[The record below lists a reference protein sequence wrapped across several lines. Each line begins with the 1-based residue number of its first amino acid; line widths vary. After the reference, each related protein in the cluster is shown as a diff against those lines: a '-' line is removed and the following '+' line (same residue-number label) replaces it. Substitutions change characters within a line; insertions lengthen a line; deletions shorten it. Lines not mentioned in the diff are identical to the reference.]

1 MKKYIIAMK
10 LLKIKNS
17 MIVELLTFLSDN
29 KVKRLFS
36 DKYKEVMEGNINLL
50 PYIEY
55 FEERQKVKQALSDA
69 EEVVQKS
76 KAMNIKILTINQRNY
91 PKSLRVLE
99 EAPVV
104 LYIRGKN
111 YNKNYKKALACVGTR
126 TPSKFSKKA
135 VDYMIP
141 NWVREEF
148 TIIGGLAEG
157 VDTLAHKTC
166 LENGGKT
173 IAVLAHGLDMIYP
186 KSNEKLAEEIIS
198 KGGLLVSEY
207 PVGTKPEKHRFVER
221 NRIIV
226 GLSEGTVIFECK
238 EKSGTMHSV
247 DYSVEQK
254 KPIFYPNP
262 GNEQNIYL
270 DGIRSLIKQNIGYMI
285 ENGNNFE
292 KPIIV
297 LGYSLK
303 KSPLRLKQLKKI
315 GFYKVI
321 QKIIRTN
328 VEEDHDILLS
338 KEDMKRISVEVNRE
352 NYEKFKEI
360 AKENNLS
367 VKELMN
373 LLIDSVIK

>member
-17 MIVELLTFLSDN
+17 MIIELLTFLSDN
-29 KVKRLFS
+29 KVKELFS
-36 DKYKEVMEGNINLL
+36 DRYKEVIEGNINLL

-55 FEERQKVKQALSDA
+55 FEERQKVKQALSEA
-69 EEVVQKS
+69 EKIIEKS

-91 PKSLRVLE
+91 PKSLKGLGD
-99 EAPVV
+99 APVV

-111 YNKNYKKALACVGTR
+111 YNRNYKKALACVGTR
-126 TPSKFSKKA
+126 TPSEFSKKA
-135 VDYMIP
+135 VDYMVP
-141 NWVREEF
+141 NWVREDF
-148 TIIGGLAEG
+148 TIVGGLAEG
-157 VDTLAHKTC
+157 VDTLAHKKC

-173 IAVLAHGLDMIYP
+173 IAVLAHGLDMVYP
-186 KSNEKLAEEIIS
+186 KSNEILAEEIVS

-226 GLSEGTVIFECK
+226 GLAEGTVVFECK

-247 DYSVEQK
+247 EYSIEQK

-262 GNEQNIYL
+262 GNERNIYL
-270 DGIRSLIKQNIGYMI
+270 DGIRSLINRNVGYMI

-292 KPIIV
+292 KPIMI
-297 LGYSLK
+297 LGYALK

-315 GFYKVI
+315 GFYKII
-321 QKIIRTN
+321 QKIVRVN
-328 VEEDHDILLS
+328 AEEEHDIPLS
-338 KEDMKRISVEVNRE
+338 KEDTKRVSIEVNRD
-352 NYEKFKEI
+352 NYERFKEI
-360 AKENNLS
+360 AKDNNLS

-373 LLIDSVIK
+373 LLIDSVVK